1 MTRAIKIDAPIG
13 VFDSGVG
20 GLSVLREIRKA
31 LPHED
36 LLYVADAGAAP
47 YGERPGEFVAARAE
61 AITRFLL
68 EQGVKAMV
76 VACNTA
82 TAMAIKSLRSQI
94 DIPIV
99 AIEPAMKP
107 AAALTRSG
115 VIGILATSQTLTS
128 EPYSRL
134 VEKHA
139 GGVKLIS
146 QACPELVAC
155 VERGER
161 NSDNAYAWVEYYVMP
176 LLTQGAD
183 TLVLGCTHYPFLA
196 PVIREIAGP
205 SVTLIDP
212 AAAVARQLRRRL
224 KASEL
229 LSDISTAGTERF
241 WTSGSRAPAQT
252 LITQLWGRPVKVQKL
267 PALYSTR

>member
-1 MTRAIKIDAPIG
+1 

-31 LPHED
+31 LPYDD
-36 LLYVADAGAAP
+36 LLYVADTGAAP
-47 YGERPGEFVAARAE
+47 YGERPGEFIAARAE
-61 AITRFLL
+61 AITRFLVK
-68 EQGVKAMV
+68 QGVKAMV

-82 TAMAIKSLRSQI
+82 TAMAIKSLRSQF

-99 AIEPAMKP
+99 AMEPAVKP

-115 VIGILATSQTLTS
+115 VIGILATSQTLAS
-128 EPYSRL
+128 EPYARL

-139 GGVKLIS
+139 GSVKLLS

-155 VERGER
+155 VERGEL

-183 TLVLGCTHYPFLA
+183 TLVLGCTHFPFLA
-196 PVIREIAGP
+196 PVIRDIAGP
-205 SVTLIDP
+205 AFTLVDP

-224 KASEL
+224 KAGEL
-229 LSDISTAGTERF
+229 LSDKSAAGTERF
-241 WTSGSRAPAQT
+241 WTSGAQAPVQT
-252 LITQLWGRPVKVQKL
+252 LITQLWAQPVKVQKL
-267 PALYSTR
+267 PAPYSTR